1 MKSGYNVTMKMLTK
15 LELEDNKILMII
27 KHNKMLNVH
36 LDHNQMK
43 IVELQLKIWNHSNKN
58 IKNIRK
64 NINNIQ
70 MIYIN
75 NNYMNN

>member
-1 MKSGYNVTMKMLTK
+1 MKSGYNVIMKMLTK

-27 KHNKMLNVH
+27 KHNKMLSVH

-58 IKNIRK
+58 IKNIKK

>member
-1 MKSGYNVTMKMLTK
+1 MKNGYNVTMKMLTK

-36 LDHNQMK
+36 LDHNQTK
-43 IVELQLKIWNHSNKN
+43 IVELQLKIQNHLNKN
-58 IKNIRK
+58 IKNIKK